1 MMMMMMMMI
10 MMMNMMMMMM
20 MIRYCSSHD
29 VMKRDGRGDEEEVEV
44 EVVG

>member
-1 MMMMMMMMI
+1 MMMMMI
-10 MMMNMMMMMM
+10 MMNMMMM

-29 VMKRDGRGDEEEVEV
+29 VMKRDGRGDDEEVEV